1 LDGTLSKN
9 GNMTHFVAENL
20 EYKIK
25 ISSPVSRKD
34 DSGSGTPIN
43 AMSRQFFNSSQFD
56 SNVLSDIENEA
67 HYLASSVDNLTENLC
82 NILHSVRSAPLFIH
96 ILKVMHLFILF
107 KISSITVSIQTIYN
121 TPLLLTQV

>member
-1 LDGTLSKN
+1 
-9 GNMTHFVAENL
+9 MTHFVAENL

-96 ILKVMHLFILF
+96 ILKVMQLFIPI